1 MINKVILIGNLGRD
15 PEFRTVGQSATP
27 TAQLSLATTRRY
39 RTPDGQTAEE
49 TEWHRVVF
57 FGRQAEVARDYLRK
71 GRQIYVEGRL
81 KTRKWTDKE
90 GRDNYTTEVIGDTF
104 QMLGRRDDAQ
114 QGGQAGQSY
123 GRPQSQQ
130 AASAYDDGDTPF

>member
-15 PEFRTVGQSATP
+15 PEFRNAGQTP
-27 TAQLSLATTRRY
+27 TVQLSLATTRRY
-39 RTPDGQTAEE
+39 RTPDGQTTEE

-81 KTRKWTDKE
+81 KTRKWTDQSGVEK
-90 GRDNYTTEVIGDTF
+90 YTTEVIGDTF

-114 QGGQAGQSY
+114 QGDAAPAQTRQQSHQTA
-123 GRPQSQQ
+123 P
-130 AASAYDDGDTPF
+130 ATPAYDDDTPF